1 MHSADCTLLL
11 TSTVH
16 IQCTRETVTQCISAN
31 TCLSTAH
38 AHDSVVVMCVLL
50 WVFFAASGYQP
61 VPLPESIP
69 MTSRDIISS
78 LNEHLL
84 CVLREVKV
92 RGEEVEGMREALE
105 RYQRKFSVIVHQ
117 QVSPSLPPSFL
128 PSLYLTPSLH
138 RSTSLYLSLPFLLS
152 LPIPLFVSLL
162 FRHPLSPISLPP
174 SLPPSIP
181 SFLPLPLSSP
191 SLPPPPPSPPL
202 SSLSPSPSSLSSP
215 PPPQGILYQ
224 EYLDGKREWERERD
238 KLHQQL
244 REMEGVKEMEETCR
258 QELKVSQSVGIAI
271 VLRNTDGWA

>member
-61 VPLPESIP
+61 MPLPESIP

-84 CVLREVKV
+84 CALREVKV

-117 QVSPSLPPSFL
+117 QVSPSLPPSL
-128 PSLYLTPSLH
+128 SPSL
-138 RSTSLYLSLPFLLS
+138 
-152 LPIPLFVSLL
+152 
-162 FRHPLSPISLPP
+162 SLPP
-174 SLPPSIP
+174 SLTASIH
-181 SFLPLPLSSP
+181 LPLSLPPLPTFTAYLSVCLPSLLTLPLSYISP
-191 SLPPPPPSPPL
+191 SFSPSIHPFLSPSSSLLSLPSPPPPL
-202 SSLSPSPSSLSSP
+202 SFP

-224 EYLDGKREWERERD
+224 EYLEGKREWERERD
-238 KLHQQL
+238 KLQQQL

>member
-1 MHSADCTLLL
+1 MDSADCNLLL

-61 VPLPESIP
+61 VSLPESIP

-117 QVSPSLPPSFL
+117 QVSPSLPSSLL
-128 PSLYLTPSLH
+128 PSLYLPPSLHPPPSISPSPSYFHCLSLCLSPFSFDTPSL
-138 RSTSLYLSLPFLLS
+138 LYLSLLLS
-152 LPIPLFVSLL
+152 L
-162 FRHPLSPISLPP
+162 HP
-174 SLPPSIP
+174 SLPFSL
-181 SFLPLPLSSP
+181 SLSPLPLS
-191 SLPPPPPSPPL
+191 LPLLPLLPSPPL
-202 SSLSPSPSSLSSP
+202 PLHRASSIRSTWMGRGSGRGRETSCSSS
-215 PPPQGILYQ
+215 
-224 EYLDGKREWERERD
+224 
-238 KLHQQL
+238 
-244 REMEGVKEMEETCR
+244 
-258 QELKVSQSVGIAI
+258 
-271 VLRNTDGWA
+271 